1 MSLVKLYRSGPVR
14 YKRHSLS
21 RQAAFTTSFHDS
33 VKLPC
38 HTQLCC
44 DDGPE
49 AAEAGCQ
56 FVDNV
61 DYVVPISRVDLYNFV
76 SDIAIFVLKRELNSN

>member
-1 MSLVKLYRSGPVR
+1 MMKATGQLTEL
-14 YKRHSLS
+14 SLS
-21 RQAAFTTSFHDS
+21 RQAAFIITSFHDS
-33 VKLPC
+33 VKSQC

-61 DYVVPISRVDLYNFV
+61 DYVMPISRVDLYNYMSAFV
-76 SDIAIFVLKRELNSN
+76 YPCLSLALPVMSLTTH